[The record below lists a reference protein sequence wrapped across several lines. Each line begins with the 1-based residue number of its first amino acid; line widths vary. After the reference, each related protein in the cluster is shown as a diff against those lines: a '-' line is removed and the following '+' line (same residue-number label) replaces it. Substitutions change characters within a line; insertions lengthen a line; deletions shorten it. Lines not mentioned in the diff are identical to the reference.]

1 MAYQL
6 ESSKVLEIPPNF
18 NVGLL
23 IGRKGKNI
31 RGIQE
36 MFKTEINISQGSKT
50 LEISGSPDNV
60 KSAEEFVLAFFNSP
74 SRGLRKID
82 ESRRLRNEVLA
93 EAYQKCLLGYADF
106 DCFFDIE

>member
-1 MAYQL
+1 MAYQS
-6 ESSKVLEIPPNF
+6 EISKVLEIPQNF

-31 RGIQE
+31 CSIQK
-36 MFKTEINISQGSKT
+36 MFETEINISQGSKT
-50 LEISGSPDNV
+50 LEISGSPDDV

-82 ESRRLRNEVLA
+82 EYHRLRH
-93 EAYQKCLLGYADF
+93 EAYKEFLLTGF
-106 DCFFDIE
+106 DAEF